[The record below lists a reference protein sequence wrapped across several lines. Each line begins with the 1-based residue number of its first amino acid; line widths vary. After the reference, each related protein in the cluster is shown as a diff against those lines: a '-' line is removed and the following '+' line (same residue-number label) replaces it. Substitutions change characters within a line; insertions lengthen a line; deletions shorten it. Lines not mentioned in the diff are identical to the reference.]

1 MTEVTITREA
11 GKALVRPAGD
21 VVAASVPGLRSAM
34 REVVSEGVLELTVD
48 LTGCQMI
55 DSSGLGVLV
64 SAHNSLHKLGG
75 RLAVVHASKDIL
87 ELFKVMRIHQHF
99 SVSGDSSEER

>member
-1 MTEVTITREA
+1 M
-11 GKALVRPAGD
+11 
-21 VVAASVPGLRSAM
+21 AASVPGLRSAM

>member
-1 MTEVTITREA
+1 MTDVTITREA
-11 GKALVRPAGD
+11 DKALVRPAGD
-21 VVAASVPGLRSAM
+21 VVAASVAGLRSAM
-34 REVVSEGVLELTVD
+34 REIVDHGVRQLTIDMAGVE
-48 LTGCQMI
+48 MI

-64 SAHNSLHKLGG
+64 AAHNSLHKLGG

-99 SVSGDSSEER
+99 SVSGD